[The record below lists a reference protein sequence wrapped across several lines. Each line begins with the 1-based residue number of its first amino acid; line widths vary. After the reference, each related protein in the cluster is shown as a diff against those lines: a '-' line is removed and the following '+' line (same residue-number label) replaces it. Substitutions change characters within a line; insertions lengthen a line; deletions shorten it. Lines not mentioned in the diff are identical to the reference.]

1 LLNHPIGA
9 NPIGGFDSSESDF
22 IVRSNYGEFELAL
35 QFLDGAL
42 RNQQGVFLY

>member
-1 LLNHPIGA
+1 LIDHPIGA
-9 NPIGGFDSSESDF
+9 NPIASFNGSESDF